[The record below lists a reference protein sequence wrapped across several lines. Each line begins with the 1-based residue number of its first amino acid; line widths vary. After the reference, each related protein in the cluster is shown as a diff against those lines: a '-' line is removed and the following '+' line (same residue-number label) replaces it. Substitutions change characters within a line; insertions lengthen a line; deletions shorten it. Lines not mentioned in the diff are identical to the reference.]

1 MTFVSAGRRSVL
13 LMVAAMSALVMV
25 LPSGLRSATAQTSTG
40 TSSLTMVRQT
50 PFVGPTGTFRI
61 ELATRGLPA
70 GARIALTVYAQV
82 PTRARLDRALLGDG
96 LGPTVATTPQIAAPA
111 PSGAVGIDLPISP
124 VWPAPTGGA
133 VLSNAGV
140 YPVVVE
146 VTGADGRSLDRLF
159 TQIVRLPADGDRT
172 SALSVGTIV
181 TVEAEPTV
189 AYDGELTLSTAD
201 AERARGVLAAVADP
215 AAPALTLAPTP
226 FVLTE
231 LKGSVAAV
239 STALAGRPVLA
250 TPWVPIDPGSL
261 LAGGQG
267 SLVVDEY
274 RLGIETLTSTLRVTP
289 DTSIA
294 VIDGATSPQALDLTL
309 DRGARAVVLGSSQVR
324 SPVDGGALTQQF
336 AIAAAD
342 GRRVAAMAADD
353 IAAVPFAFVADPIL
367 AAHRALGSLA
377 MVHFEQPEPGRGV
390 ALALP
395 ARTSPLALAEFLRG
409 LALSDGSGSGSIGAA
424 VLAPTT
430 LASLF
435 ATTSTATDR
444 NGPILRPWTAE
455 DPPALGTYGAA
466 LEQARWDLRGARS
479 LLPDAPGLVE
489 PIDRTI
495 LASAARSLSTDA
507 RLTVLAGAE
516 RSIRSLSGSIT
527 MPSTQSVNLTSRS
540 GDIPLSID
548 NSLPGEAHVRV
559 TLSSPKLDFPDGP
572 TLDLVLAPGSTRA
585 SIRVTARAS
594 GAFPMQVSIAS
605 ADGILP
611 VTSSRVDVRSTAI
624 SGWGL
629 VLSVGA
635 GLFLAVWWI
644 RHFRHTRRARSLV
657 DVESSANP
665 DEVI

>member
-1 MTFVSAGRRSVL
+1 MTVVSAGRRSVL
-13 LMVAAMSALVMV
+13 LIVFAMSVLVAV
-25 LPSGLRSATAQTSTG
+25 LPLGLRSATAQTSTG
-40 TSSLTMVRQT
+40 ASTLTLVRQT

-70 GARIALTVYAQV
+70 GARINLTVYTQV
-82 PTRARLDRALLGDG
+82 PTRARLERALLGEA
-96 LGPTVATTPQIAAPA
+96 LGPTVASTPPIAVPT
-111 PSGAVGIDLPISP
+111 PTGTIGLDLPISA

-140 YPVVVE
+140 YPAVVE
-146 VTGADGRSLDRLF
+146 VTGSDGRAIDRLF
-159 TQIVRLPADGDRT
+159 TQIIRLPAGGDRT
-172 SALSVGTIV
+172 SALSVGTII

-189 AYDGELTLSTAD
+189 AYDGELTLSTID
-201 AERARGVLAAVADP
+201 AERARGVLASVADP
-215 AAPALTLAPTP
+215 SAPPFTLAPTP

-231 LKGSVAAV
+231 LTGSVAAV
-239 STALAGRPVLA
+239 SSALASRPVLA
-250 TPWVPIDPGSL
+250 MPWVPIDSGSL

-267 SLVVDEY
+267 SMVVDEY
-274 RLGIETLTSTLRVTP
+274 RLGMETLTSTLRSSP

-324 SPVDGGALTQQF
+324 SNGDGNALTQQF

-353 IAAVPFAFVADPIL
+353 IAAVPFAFVADPVL
-367 AAHRALGSLA
+367 AAHRSLGSLA
-377 MVHFEQPEPGRGV
+377 MVHFEQPGPGRGV

-409 LALSDGSGSGSIGAA
+409 LNQSDGSGSGSIGAA

-430 LASLF
+430 LAGLF

-444 NGPILRPWTAE
+444 NGPVLRPWSA
-455 DPPALGTYGAA
+455 DGPSDLGAYGAA
-466 LEQARWDLRGARS
+466 VEQARWDLRGARS

-489 PIDRTI
+489 PIERTI

-516 RSIRSLSGSIT
+516 RSIRSLSASIT
-527 MPSTQSVNLTSRS
+527 MPSSQSVNLTSRS

-548 NSLPGEAHVRV
+548 NSLPNAAHVRV

-572 TLDLVLAPGSTRA
+572 TLDLVLAPGSTRT
-585 SIRVTARAS
+585 SIRVTTRAS

-611 VTSSRVDVRSTAI
+611 VTGSRVDVRSTAI

-629 VLSVGA
+629 VLSIGA

-644 RHFRHTRRARSLV
+644 RHFRHTRRARSLI
-657 DVESSANP
+657 DVESPATP

>member
-1 MTFVSAGRRSVL
+1 MTLVRAGRRSVL
-13 LMVAAMSALVMV
+13 LIVAAMSALVV
-25 LPSGLRSATAQTSTG
+25 ALPLGLRSATAQTSTG
-40 TSSLTMVRQT
+40 ASSLTMVRQT
-50 PFVGPTGTFRI
+50 PFVGPNGTFRI
-61 ELATRGLPA
+61 ELATQGLPS
-70 GARIALTVYAQV
+70 GARIALTVYTQV
-82 PTRARLDRALLGDG
+82 PTRARLDRALLGEG
-96 LGPTVATTPQIAAPA
+96 LGPTVATTAPISTPT
-111 PSGAVGIDLPISP
+111 PSGTIGIDLPISP
-124 VWPAPTGGA
+124 VWPAPPGGA
-133 VLSNAGV
+133 VLSNPGV
-140 YPVVVE
+140 YPAVVE
-146 VTGADGRSLDRLF
+146 VTGAEGRSIDRLF
-159 TQIVRLPADGDRT
+159 TQIIRLPAEGDRT

-181 TVEAEPTV
+181 SIEAEPTV

-201 AERARGVLAAVADP
+201 ADRARGLLAAVADP
-215 AAPALTLAPTP
+215 TTPALTLSPTP

-231 LKGSVAAV
+231 LAGSVAAV

-261 LAGGQG
+261 LSGGQG

-294 VIDGATSPQALDLTL
+294 VIDGATSPRALDLTL

-324 SPVDGGALTQQF
+324 STGDGGALTQQF

-353 IAAVPFAFVADPIL
+353 TAAVPFAFLADPAL

-377 MVHFEQPEPGRGV
+377 MVHFEQPERGRGV

-430 LASLF
+430 LADLF
-435 ATTSTATDR
+435 AITSTATDR
-444 NGPILRPWTAE
+444 NGPVLRPWTADE
-455 DPPALGTYGAA
+455 PSDLGAYGAA
-466 LEQARWDLRGARS
+466 LEQARWDMRGVRS

-495 LASAARSLSTDA
+495 LTSAARSLSTDA

-572 TLDLVLAPGSTRA
+572 TVDLVLAPGSTRA
-585 SIRVTARAS
+585 SVRVTARAS

-611 VTSSRVDVRSTAI
+611 VTNSRVDVRSTAI

-629 VLSVGA
+629 VLSIGA
-635 GLFLAVWWI
+635 GVFLAVWWI

-657 DVESSANP
+657 DVGSPATP